1 MKKFYLFI
9 SLILLTFIS
18 FIVIINIPKNY
29 DLEYKVNNITIKEK
43 YIKEEQGYQY
53 NFIYNEI
60 NYPIF
65 IKHKFIKKRKLIKD
79 ININSLEKE
88 VCLNFAFDK
97 TYNLCSQNDSLV
109 SVNVLSKSYLDKYN
123 ISLKDNSKIN
133 TYEKIDIY
141 DNTLNYYLWNYK
153 GFINI
158 GKENNDLKIFKT
170 DNYDNPLTYENG
182 KYLVFPDYDSKY
194 YFRKVY
200 IYNVENKKLES
211 KEFNYDISYETYYLG
226 EVENKLYFIDKK
238 NKNEFSLDLEELK
251 YELVGNSKKGFQIYN
266 GQNFEKATV
275 NKVIA
280 NETKFYFHP
289 FPILY
294 TLEDKTLYQVVDNK
308 KIKVSNLKVDK
319 IIKTSEDTVY
329 YLVNDTLYKYN
340 NETSETKLL
349 TNKDWSFNNNNRIF
363 IFN

>member
-9 SLILLTFIS
+9 SIILLTFIS

-29 DLEYKVNNITIKEK
+29 ELEYKINDITIKEK
-43 YIKEEQGYQY
+43 YIKEDDGYQY

-60 NYPIF
+60 DYPIF
-65 IKHKFIKKRKLIKD
+65 IKKKYIKKRKLIKD

-88 VCLNFAFDK
+88 ICLNFNLDEN
-97 TYNLCSQNDSLV
+97 YNLCSNDGALV
-109 SVNVLSKSYLDKYN
+109 SINTLSKSYLDKYN
-123 ISLKDNSKIN
+123 IALKDNFKIN

-141 DNTLNYYLWNYK
+141 DNSLNYYLWNYK

-158 GKENNDLKIFKT
+158 YKENSILEIFKN

-194 YFRKVY
+194 YFRKIYV
-200 IYNVENKKLES
+200 YNVKEEKLES
-211 KEFNYDISYETYYLG
+211 KDFNYDISYETYYLG

-238 NKNEFSLDLEELK
+238 NKNEFYLDLENLR

-266 GQNFEKATV
+266 GKTFEKATV

-280 NETKFYFHP
+280 SEIKFYTHP
-289 FPILY
+289 YPILY
-294 TLEDKTLYQVVDNK
+294 TLKDKTLYQVVDNK
-308 KIKVSNLKVDK
+308 KIKVSNLKIDK

-340 NETSETKLL
+340 KETNETKLL

>member
-9 SLILLTFIS
+9 SIILLTFIS

-29 DLEYKVNNITIKEK
+29 ELEYKVDNITIKEK
-43 YIKEEQGYQY
+43 YIKEEKGYQY
-53 NFIYNEI
+53 NFIYDEI
-60 NYPIF
+60 DYPIF
-65 IKHKFIKKRKLIKD
+65 IKQKYVKKRKLIKD

-88 VCLNFAFDK
+88 VCVNFTFDK
-97 TYNLCSQNDSLV
+97 IYNLCSQSGSLV
-109 SVNVLSKSYLDKYN
+109 SVNILSKSYLDKYN
-123 ISLKDNSKIN
+123 ISLKENSKIN
-133 TYEKIDIY
+133 TYEKVDIY

-158 GKENNDLKIFKT
+158 GKENSELKIFKN
-170 DNYDNPLTYENG
+170 DNYDNPLTYKNS

-194 YFRKVY
+194 YFRKIY
-200 IYNVENKKLES
+200 IYNIETTKLES

-238 NKNEFSLDLEELK
+238 NKNEFYLDLENLR

-266 GQNFEKATV
+266 GKSFEKETV

-280 NETKFYFHP
+280 SETKFYVHP
-289 FPILY
+289 YPIEY
-294 TLEDKTLYQVVDNK
+294 TLENKTLFQLVDNK
-308 KIKVSNLKVDK
+308 KIKISNLKVDK
-319 IIKTSEDTVY
+319 IVQTTEDTVY

-349 TNKDWSFNNNNRIF
+349 ISKDWSFNNNNRIY